1 MKSVDFNDVY
11 SEHAEMIYRLLMRMC
26 NDEHL
31 AEDLLQD
38 TFLKAIEKIDTFDMR
53 CKLSSWLWKYFWKI
67 GSVGK
72 SYLFKNKGNDSS

>member
-31 AEDLLQD
+31 AEDLLQES
-38 TFLKAIEKIDTFDMR
+38 KH
-53 CKLSSWLWKYFWKI
+53 SP
-67 GSVGK
+67 
-72 SYLFKNKGNDSS
+72 